1 MSNEHPYPP
10 CPSCGGV
17 EFDSLPDLAFEPQQ
31 AKLIGGTPAYMKIPG
46 AQFLVFTFVV
56 CSGCGKTD
64 VYTKNAA
71 KVAQRCEGATH
82 FRAARS
88 S

>member
-1 MSNEHPYPP
+1 MSNEHPYRP

-17 EFDSLPDLAFEPQQ
+17 EFDSFPDLAIELMSITNANSALPIPV
-31 AKLIGGTPAYMKIPG
+31 KLG
-46 AQFLVFTFVV
+46 AGLNFSLIV

-71 KVAQRCEGATH
+71 KLRERVKGASH
-82 FRAARS
+82 FRAASPR
-88 S
+88 

>member
-1 MSNEHPYPP
+1 M
-10 CPSCGGV
+10 
-17 EFDSLPDLAFEPQQ
+17 PDLAFELHQ
-31 AKLIGGTPAYMKIPG
+31 AKLFSGTAAYMKMPG
-46 AQFLVFTFVV
+46 AQFLVFTLVV

-71 KVAQRCEGATH
+71 KVTQRCEGATH

-88 S
+88 G